1 MSESKG
7 YLLIIIKTKFDK
19 IIFQLFSF
27 YLQYLSRE
35 SFVTT
40 NKIFIIG
47 LPRTATTSV
56 CLAML
61 GLGFKTA
68 HNAYTQHAFS
78 EAQVI
83 ADTPIFCD
91 YQKLDKQF
99 PNSKFIYLT
108 RNEKSWLPSIKQLLQ
123 RMIVNLQRS
132 DGGFNPHLKRCYNDI
147 FSPLTAENI
156 AQDDFLLQC
165 YQRHQQG
172 VFDYFYERAAD
183 LLTLD
188 VAEENSYQ
196 LLLAFLNISSEHG
209 RSSGFEKIN
218 IGGKVK
224 AWQDINN
231 VLKIESTNKGRID
244 KILY

>member
-1 MSESKG
+1 MS
-7 YLLIIIKTKFDK
+7 
-19 IIFQLFSF
+19 
-27 YLQYLSRE
+27 
-35 SFVTT
+35 V

-68 HNAYTQHAFS
+68 HNAYTERAFS
-78 EAQVI
+78 EAEVI
-83 ADTPIFCD
+83 ADTPVFCD
-91 YQKLDKQF
+91 YQTLDKHF

-108 RNEKSWLPSIKQLLQ
+108 RNKDNWLPSIKQLLQ
-123 RMIVNLQRS
+123 RMFVNLQRS

-147 FSPLTAENI
+147 FSPLTADNI
-156 AQDDFLLQC
+156 AQDDFLFEC

-172 VFDYFYERAAD
+172 VFDYFQERTED
-183 LLTLD
+183 LLTID
-188 VAEENSYQ
+188 VSDEQSYQ
-196 LLLAFLNISSEHG
+196 EMLAFLNIASEKG
-209 RSSGFEKIN
+209 RDSGFEKIN

>member
-1 MSESKG
+1 
-7 YLLIIIKTKFDK
+7 
-19 IIFQLFSF
+19 
-27 YLQYLSRE
+27 
-35 SFVTT
+35 VTI

-68 HNAYTQHAFS
+68 HNAYTHHAFS

-83 ADTPIFCD
+83 ADTPVFCD
-91 YQKLDKQF
+91 YKILDGLF
-99 PNSKFIYLT
+99 PNSKFIYLS
-108 RNEKSWLPSIKQLLQ
+108 RERENWLPSIKQLLQ

-132 DGGFNPHLKRCYNDI
+132 DGGFNPHLKRCYKDV

-156 AQDDFLLQC
+156 YQDDFLIQC
-165 YQRHQQG
+165 YQRHQQD
-172 VFDYFYERAAD
+172 VFDYFQERATD
-183 LLTLD
+183 FLNIE
-188 VAEENSYQ
+188 VAESESYQ
-196 LLLAFLNISSEHG
+196 QLLAFLDISPEQG
-209 RSSGFEKIN
+209 RASGFEKIN

-244 KILY
+244 KTLY

>member
-1 MSESKG
+1 M
-7 YLLIIIKTKFDK
+7 
-19 IIFQLFSF
+19 
-27 YLQYLSRE
+27 
-35 SFVTT
+35 

-68 HNAYTQHAFS
+68 HNAYTKRTFI
-78 EAQVI
+78 EAQVM
-83 ADTPIFCD
+83 ADTPVFCD
-91 YQKLDKQF
+91 YQSLDKHF
-99 PNSKFIYLT
+99 PNSKFIYLSREHT
-108 RNEKSWLPSIKQLLQ
+108 QWLPSIKQLLQ
-123 RMIVNLQRS
+123 RMFINLQRS
-132 DGGFNPHLKRCYNDI
+132 DGGFNPHLKRCYHEV
-147 FSPLTAENI
+147 FAPLTANNI
-156 AQDDFLLQC
+156 ANDDFLVEC

-172 VFDYFYERAAD
+172 VFEYFQHRDED
-183 LLTLD
+183 LLTID
-188 VAEENSYQ
+188 VSNPSSYKR
-196 LLLAFLNISSEHG
+196 LLTFLAISQADG
-209 RSSGFEKIN
+209 NANDFEKIN

>member
-1 MSESKG
+1 MSH
-7 YLLIIIKTKFDK
+7 Y
-19 IIFQLFSF
+19 FSG
-27 YLQYLSRE
+27 RVR
-35 SFVTT
+35 VTI

-78 EAQVI
+78 EAQVL

-91 YQKLDKQF
+91 YQKLDEHF

-108 RNEKSWLPSIKQLLQ
+108 RNSTDWLPSIKQLLQ
-123 RMIVNLQRS
+123 RMIVNLQRT
-132 DGGFNPHLKRCYNDI
+132 DGGFNPHLKRCYNEV
-147 FSPLTAENI
+147 FHPLTDVNI
-156 AQDDFLLQC
+156 AQNDFLLQC
-165 YQRHQQG
+165 YQRHQTG
-172 VFDYFYERAAD
+172 ILSYFQERNGD
-183 LLTLD
+183 LLTID
-188 VAEENSYQ
+188 VSDQSSYHQ
-196 LLLAFLNISSEHG
+196 LLAFLDIAPEKA
-209 RSSGFEKIN
+209 RACGFERIN

-231 VLKIESTNKGRID
+231 ILKIESTNKGRID
-244 KILY
+244 KVLY

>member
-1 MSESKG
+1 M
-7 YLLIIIKTKFDK
+7 ITVNDTIH
-19 IIFQLFSF
+19 SF
-27 YLQYLSRE
+27 FRE
-35 SFVTT
+35 LFVTI

-61 GLGFKTA
+61 ALGFKTA

-78 EAQVI
+78 EAQVL
-83 ADTPIFCD
+83 ADTPIFSD
-91 YQKLDKQF
+91 YQSLDNHF

-108 RNEKSWLPSIKQLLQ
+108 REASCWLPSIKQLLQ

-132 DGGFNPHLKRCYNDI
+132 DGGFNPHLKRCYNEI
-147 FSPLTAENI
+147 FSPLTADNI
-156 AQDDFLLQC
+156 AQDDFLSEC

-172 VFDYFYERAAD
+172 VLTYFKDRKDD
-183 LLTLD
+183 LLTID
-188 VAEENSYQ
+188 VSEPQSYQ
-196 LLLAFLNISSEHG
+196 QLLSFLSVEQCQG
-209 RSSGFEKIN
+209 RSNGFEKIN
-218 IGGKVK
+218 IGGKVN

-244 KILY
+244 KVLY

>member
-1 MSESKG
+1 
-7 YLLIIIKTKFDK
+7 
-19 IIFQLFSF
+19 
-27 YLQYLSRE
+27 
-35 SFVTT
+35 VTI

-68 HNAYTQHAFS
+68 HNAYTEHAFS

-91 YQKLDKQF
+91 YQQLDNHF
-99 PNSKFIYLT
+99 PNSKFIYLM
-108 RNEKSWLPSIKQLLQ
+108 RDKKDWLPSIKQLLQ

-132 DGGFNPHLKRCYNDI
+132 DGGFNPHLKRCYNEV
-147 FSPLTAENI
+147 FSPLTVDNI
-156 AQDDFLLQC
+156 AQDDFFLDC
-165 YQRHQQG
+165 YRRHQQG
-172 VFDYFYERAAD
+172 AFDYFQERAAD
-183 LLTLD
+183 FLAID
-188 VAEENSYQ
+188 VSDSQSYQ
-196 LLLAFLNISSEHG
+196 KLLAFLTIAPEKG
-209 RSSGFEKIN
+209 RSSGFERIN

-231 VLKIESTNKGRID
+231 VLKIESTNNGRID

>member
-1 MSESKG
+1 MS
-7 YLLIIIKTKFDK
+7 
-19 IIFQLFSF
+19 
-27 YLQYLSRE
+27 
-35 SFVTT
+35 
-40 NKIFIIG
+40 KIFIIG

-56 CLAML
+56 CLAFL
-61 GLGFKTA
+61 GLGYKTA
-68 HNAYTQHAFS
+68 HNAYTEHAFE
-78 EAQVI
+78 EAQVL

-91 YQKLDKQF
+91 FKKLDAHF

-108 RNEKSWLPSIKQLLQ
+108 RDASLWLPSIKQLLQ

-132 DGGFNPHLKRCYNDI
+132 DGGFNPYLKRCYSDV
-147 FSPLTAENI
+147 FSPLSVTNI
-156 AQDDFLLQC
+156 ADDDFLLSC

-172 VFDYFYERAAD
+172 VVDYFQQREKD
-183 LLTLD
+183 LLTID
-188 VAEENSYQ
+188 VSDEHSYQ
-196 LLLAFLNISSEHG
+196 ALLTFLNVEQLDKG
-209 RSSGFEKIN
+209 KRGFKQIN

>member
-1 MSESKG
+1 MAN
-7 YLLIIIKTKFDK
+7 
-19 IIFQLFSF
+19 
-27 YLQYLSRE
+27 
-35 SFVTT
+35 

-56 CLAML
+56 CLALL

-68 HNAYTQHAFS
+68 HNAYTQHAFTQ
-78 EAQVI
+78 AQVL

-91 YQKLDKQF
+91 YQTLDKHF

-108 RNEKSWLPSIKQLLQ
+108 REASLWIPSIKQLLQ
-123 RMIVNLQRS
+123 RMMVNLQRN
-132 DGGFNPHLKRCYNDI
+132 DGGFNPHLKRCYSEV
-147 FSPLTAENI
+147 FSPLTADNI
-156 AQDDFLLQC
+156 EQDEFLLSC

-172 VFDYFYERAAD
+172 VFDYFNQRKKD

-188 VAEENSYQ
+188 VNDENSYQ
-196 LLLAFLNISSEHG
+196 ALLTFLNVEQLDENKK
-209 RSSGFEKIN
+209 GFKPIN

-224 AWQDINN
+224 AWQAINN
-231 VLKIESTNKGRID
+231 KLKIESTNKGKID

>member
-1 MSESKG
+1 MA
-7 YLLIIIKTKFDK
+7 I
-19 IIFQLFSF
+19 
-27 YLQYLSRE
+27 
-35 SFVTT
+35 

-56 CLAML
+56 CLALL

-68 HNAYTQHAFS
+68 HNAYTQHAFT
-78 EAQVI
+78 EAQVL

-91 YQKLDKQF
+91 YQTLDKHF

-108 RNEKSWLPSIKQLLQ
+108 REASLWIPSIKQLLQ
-123 RMIVNLQRS
+123 RMIVNLQRG
-132 DGGFNPHLKRCYNDI
+132 DGGFNPHLKRCYSEV
-147 FSPLTAENI
+147 FLPLTA
-156 AQDDFLLQC
+156 DDIERDEFLISC

-172 VFDYFYERAAD
+172 VFDYFNQRKKD

-188 VAEENSYQ
+188 VNDENSYQ
-196 LLLAFLNISSEHG
+196 ALLTFLNVEQLDENKK
-209 RSSGFEKIN
+209 GFKPIN

-224 AWQDINN
+224 AWQAINN
-231 VLKIESTNKGRID
+231 KLKIESTNKGKID

>member
-1 MSESKG
+1 
-7 YLLIIIKTKFDK
+7 
-19 IIFQLFSF
+19 
-27 YLQYLSRE
+27 
-35 SFVTT
+35 VTT
-40 NKIFIIG
+40 NKVFIIG

-68 HNAYTQHAFS
+68 HNAYTEHAFS

-91 YQKLDKQF
+91 YQKLDQHF

-108 RNEKSWLPSIKQLLQ
+108 RDKNDWLPSIKQLLQ

-132 DGGFNPHLKRCYNDI
+132 DGGFNPHLKRCYYDV
-147 FSPLTAENI
+147 FSPLTIENI
-156 AQDDFLLQC
+156 AQDDFLLKC
-165 YQRHQQG
+165 YQRHQQDVQG
-172 VFDYFYERAAD
+172 YFKDRPSD
-183 LLTLD
+183 LLTID
-188 VAEENSYQ
+188 VSHSNSYQ
-196 LLLAFLNISSEHG
+196 QLLAFLNIAPEQG
-209 RSSGFEKIN
+209 RTTGFEKIN

-231 VLKIESTNKGRID
+231 VLKVESTNKGRID
-244 KILY
+244 KVLY

>member
-1 MSESKG
+1 MVFHEALVTMS
-7 YLLIIIKTKFDK
+7 
-19 IIFQLFSF
+19 
-27 YLQYLSRE
+27 
-35 SFVTT
+35 
-40 NKIFIIG
+40 KIFIIG

-83 ADTPIFCD
+83 ADTPIFSD
-91 YQKLDKQF
+91 YQTLDKHF

-108 RNEKSWLPSIKQLLQ
+108 RDKKDWLPSIKQLLQ

-132 DGGFNPHLKRCYNDI
+132 DGGFNPYLKRCYNEV

-156 AQDDFLLQC
+156 AKDDFLFDC
-165 YQRHQQG
+165 YQRHQQR
-172 VFDYFYERAAD
+172 VLNYFQDRKND
-183 LLTLD
+183 LLTIEVSD
-188 VAEENSYQ
+188 PQSYQ
-196 LLLAFLNISSEHG
+196 QLLAFLTIAPEQG
-209 RSSGFEKIN
+209 RVSGFAKIN

-231 VLKIESTNKGRID
+231 ILKIESTNKGRID
-244 KILY
+244 KVLY